1 MAYLMTSCFISQILF
16 VLQHRWV
23 RGRTWQMGSP
33 YELEEEAGLEQTVI
47 SDGKEMKIWVKGG
60 THFRGKGSGKTF
72 FEEII
77 FKRGLEE

>member
-1 MAYLMTSCFISQILF
+1 
-16 VLQHRWV
+16 
-23 RGRTWQMGSP
+23 MGSP